1 MMYQVHTF
9 GKVIEGQILP
19 EFEKMVLTY
28 KKEMEPILADGK
40 RYLEDIELAEG
51 NVQTAYREYRD
62 QAQALEKMGVS
73 DSELDLWVFEMQYR
87 VAVGLLL
94 ETWKVCRS
102 ALGALF
108 KRMKDAEMTRRR
120 VTHAALG
127 TVLGQQTTYWKRL
140 PEYGLTL
147 PSQVHPRVSE
157 PRLIEKEIGADV
169 RTGVQRLQHSQEGW
183 RRKIVANRPMPMR
196 TPTPFTSAPGLGG
209 TSVDWSS
216 NSINLALST
225 NAVAAG
231 AAAGGEVKGVFERK
245 NNNVFMPWKPVLAVL
260 TVDNYLHIFDLPS
273 CRNKAT
279 TAATATAAAA
289 AAQEAFESLVAKPET
304 VSRASCAIP
313 LASPTTNLFH
323 KENEGGGIGIVSP
336 SKSFN
341 LDICDAHF
349 KDAKSVRDLSFDII
363 EAGVRAGG
371 GMGLQ
376 GVVKDLANKQVVTLK
391 GRDKAEM
398 TEWCNVF
405 HTLKRMKCVD
415 AAVGAR

>member
-1 MMYQVHTF
+1 MKKDLLDDVIGVQEHMMYQVHTF

-231 AAAGGEVKGVFERK
+231 AAAGGEVKGVRTRSSRK
-245 NNNVFMPWKPVLAVL
+245 QLAKEFTHVLKGPLDSPL
-260 TVDNYLHIFDLPS
+260 TKRVQIGGTYSLPPIYLS
-273 CRNKAT
+273 
-279 TAATATAAAA
+279 
-289 AAQEAFESLVAKPET
+289 
-304 VSRASCAIP
+304 
-313 LASPTTNLFH
+313 
-323 KENEGGGIGIVSP
+323 SP
-336 SKSFN
+336 SPSYVWAEN
-341 LDICDAHF
+341 LT
-349 KDAKSVRDLSFDII
+349 
-363 EAGVRAGG
+363 
-371 GMGLQ
+371 LQ
-376 GVVKDLANKQVVTLK
+376 VP
-391 GRDKAEM
+391 
-398 TEWCNVF
+398 
-405 HTLKRMKCVD
+405 
-415 AAVGAR
+415 